1 MNRQWLRNFF
11 LFHVHNHCKSSTFKS
26 KALQSISYC
35 NFGEVLLVSMRIHR
49 DTQQTKDWFSKD
61 SNKDLQ
67 EKKIRRSFDTK
78 KGKGG
83 FIVYNYPMD
92 ILSTSQL
99 PPGIGTHSF
108 TVSSPWGECN
118 ADYSWSWKFTITIV
132 SLYVP
137 PGTHHCWVDRGN
149 EDSKL
154 AQGFYAWPVPP
165 GIEPQTS
172 WSVVQRLNHKA
183 THSTIL

>member
-11 LFHVHNHCKSSTFKS
+11 LFHVQNHCISSTFKS

-61 SNKDLQ
+61 RNKDLQ

-108 TVSSPWGECN
+108 TVSSPWGEYN
-118 ADYSWSWKFTITIV
+118 ADYSGVEYSQSQLYHFTFHQVPITAGWTEAMWIQ
-132 SLYVP
+132 SLP
-137 PGTHHCWVDRGN
+137 
-149 EDSKL
+149 
-154 AQGFYAWPVPP
+154 
-165 GIEPQTS
+165 
-172 WSVVQRLNHKA
+172 KA
-183 THSTIL
+183 FMHDQCHRESNPRPLDL